1 MRKFLLA
8 ITTGFFALATG
19 FFAVTG
25 AAPTTYRVEPVN
37 ATVAF
42 SITKWGLLVEEGA
55 FRDFTGNVTYDAKN
69 PERSQASF
77 SVRTASIDTKNSDRD
92 DTLRSDDFLH
102 AARHPQLT
110 FKSTRVVPL
119 SSDTARVT
127 GDLTIRGVTRSI
139 TISVR
144 LLGRSHQ
151 PDVGDLAAFETSF
164 EIDRRH
170 FGVLGS
176 RWSAPFPGIL
186 GKTVK
191 VRIVAG
197 GVRR

>member
-1 MRKFLLA
+1 MRMFLLA
-8 ITTGFFALATG
+8 LTTGFFALTTG
-19 FFAVTG
+19 FFAITG

-42 SITKWGLLVEEGA
+42 SIMKWGVLVEEGT
-55 FRDFTGNVTYDAKN
+55 FRDFMGNVTYDEKN
-69 PERSQASF
+69 PERSQVSF
-77 SVRTASIDTKNSDRD
+77 SVRAASVDTKNSGRD
-92 DTLRSDDFLH
+92 EALRSDDFLH

-119 SSDTARVT
+119 TGETARVT

-139 TISVR
+139 TIPVR

-151 PDVGDLAAFETSF
+151 PEVGDLAAFETSF
-164 EIDRRH
+164 EIDRRD

-176 RWSAPFPGIL
+176 RWSGHFPGVL
-186 GKTVK
+186 GNTVK

-197 GVRR
+197 GVSK